1 VVVEVVTTVN
11 TSVPAPPATD
21 EDARLQVA
29 GLVAPLGP
37 ATAHVRPTAAVKPFN
52 GATVMVDV
60 FPLVAPAVSER
71 LVGLADK
78 SKPGLGATFPPT
90 TSCRPRV

>member
-60 FPLVAPAVSER
+60 LPAVAPAVR
-71 LVGLADK
+71 LMLPLLLSVK
-78 SKPGLGATFPPT
+78 LGVAATLPPT